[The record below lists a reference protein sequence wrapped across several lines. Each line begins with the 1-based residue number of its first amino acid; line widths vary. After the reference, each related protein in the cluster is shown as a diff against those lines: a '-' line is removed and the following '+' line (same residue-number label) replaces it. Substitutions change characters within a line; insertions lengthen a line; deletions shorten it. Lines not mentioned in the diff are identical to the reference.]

1 MVLNHRFWLKDSVQ
15 KLEIVGGGGG
25 TDDGSVEGV

>member
-1 MVLNHRFWLKDSVQ
+1 MVLNHRFWLKDNVQ
-15 KLEIVGGGGG
+15 KLEIVGGGG